1 VCASSGLLVY
11 SQVRPSSEVWLF
23 LHRALGKG
31 QSSDQA
37 ATMSELEMA
46 LREESDETEMGI
58 SERELA
64 AILLEASKLPSI
76 TIGDGDELPSSDEEE
91 KAEITEKSEEELR
104 RRRNL
109 RISRLRRK
117 RGAEKGG
124 DQRQVQDSDEEEEAQ
139 LTRSGSGRRERKVPL
154 ESSSI
159 EDQPIKE
166 DDILVQT
173 DESGEVKSD
182 SSSSEEEEDY
192 RALAK
197 VISKK
202 PRPQAQPTRAPKKRV
217 ENRLLSIA
225 VEKLDA
231 IVEEEASDN
240 EVLSVSQ
247 VGAEISAVSDS
258 AWIEEPES
266 PDKVGPPVHR
276 TLPSL
281 FAKARDI
288 PDDGDRADVPVK
300 TDDVKEVTQ
309 VSAEVHAKNQ
319 DERGEGGD
327 GARAIAEAD
336 ALVKQ
341 QAAEEEAR
349 AAVAAALDDA
359 ARAIAEAD
367 ALVKQQAAEEE
378 ARAAVAAALD
388 DEARA
393 IAEADALVKQQAV
406 EDETRAAAALAHK
419 SRAIAEAE
427 VSAKQQAEE
436 AASASDPKVAFSPM
450 IDGTSAGAESS
461 SLLSARKAK
470 LDQDRNRAIKI
481 RAQKEAAGIGDS
493 AVDSSSAV
501 AVATARAAAE
511 PDSPAPVRAMAQ
523 RRERPAPSRA
533 KSPVRVSGSSPPR
546 ASGASP
552 PRSRPKKG
560 GGVTMNPPFMK
571 SPTADVA
578 RIEGALS
585 DPRRTNEEASGPS
598 SQVSKLSEAE
608 L

>member
-1 VCASSGLLVY
+1 MCASSGLLVY

-349 AAVAAALDDA
+349 AAVAAALDD
-359 ARAIAEAD
+359 
-367 ALVKQQAAEEE
+367 
-378 ARAAVAAALD
+378 
-388 DEARA
+388 EARA